1 MLWGQASVLAA
12 FGRVQHLTRGRPLT
26 DAAGASPCG
35 QTRSTRSLAIQPAGQ
50 TDVCL
55 AHAELA
61 TKPKPPRSTFH
72 HYPSESVH
80 SVIIQYQ

>member
-1 MLWGQASVLAA
+1 M
-12 FGRVQHLTRGRPLT
+12 

-35 QTRSTRSLAIQPAGQ
+35 QARSTRSLAIQPAGQ

-55 AHAELA
+55 APAELA

-80 SVIIQYQ
+80 IVMNQYQ